1 MAVSLSERVKKSKL
15 ALIERGGRAIP
26 RGMLQPDAAQ
36 ALAELLAARYAPSET
51 GVISTALLD
60 AQKKMNRAAKK
71 HLTLAP

>member
-36 ALAELLAARYAPSET
+36 ALAELLSAGYAPTES
-51 GVISTALLD
+51 GVIATALLD
-60 AQKKMNRAAKK
+60 VQKKLRRTAKNS
-71 HLTLAP
+71 